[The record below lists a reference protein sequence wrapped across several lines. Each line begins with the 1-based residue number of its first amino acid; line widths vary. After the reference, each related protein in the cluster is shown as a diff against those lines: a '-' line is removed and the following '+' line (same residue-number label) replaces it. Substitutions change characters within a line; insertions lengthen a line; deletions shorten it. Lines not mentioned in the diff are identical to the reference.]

1 MLEGSSIRHHMI
13 HGATNE
19 DVVHQLHHLHRK
31 QWLGNAME
39 APSFM
44 KWEKGRHDL
53 RNVDRIKD
61 VPHGDAIG
69 GCVDKLNSS
78 AITVDKETSGIVVV
92 YSGAKAGDEWI
103 EQVECERW
111 RFSSDL

>member
-1 MLEGSSIRHHMI
+1 
-13 HGATNE
+13 
-19 DVVHQLHHLHRK
+19 
-31 QWLGNAME
+31 ME

-44 KWEKGRHDL
+44 KWEKGRHDP
-53 RNVDRIKD
+53 RNIDRIKD
-61 VPHGDAIG
+61 VLHGDAIG

-78 AITVDKETSGIVVV
+78 AITIDKETSGIVVV
-92 YSGAKAGDEWI
+92 YGGAKACDEWI